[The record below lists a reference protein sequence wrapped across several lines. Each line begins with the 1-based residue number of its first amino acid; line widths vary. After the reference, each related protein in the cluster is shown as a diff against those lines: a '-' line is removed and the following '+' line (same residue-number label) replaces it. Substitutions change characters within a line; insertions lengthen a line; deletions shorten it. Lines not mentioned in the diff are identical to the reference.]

1 MADFERPVAMPWRR
15 QVELPVEGCCLGCT
29 PRTLTSGNLLLA
41 RAVVHISD
49 EGRVRGCN
57 ETPLLARPL
66 QRGVHNELPLL
77 LERFV
82 STGQEFIDNRQ
93 RGVWEFL
100 VAVAALPPFWKQSD
114 IAATT
119 ANLS

>member
-1 MADFERPVAMPWRR
+1 MADLERPVAMPWRR
-15 QVELPVEGCCLGCT
+15 QVELPVEGCCLGCS
-29 PRTLTSGNLLLA
+29 PRPLTSGNLLLA

-57 ETPLLARPL
+57 ESPLLASSL

-82 STGQEFIDNRQ
+82 FAGQELVDQRQ
-93 RGVWEFL
+93 RRFWEFVL
-100 VAVAALPPFWKQSD
+100 AVAALTPPGK
-114 IAATT
+114 
-119 ANLS
+119 

>member
-1 MADFERPVAMPWRR
+1 MGDLERPIPMPWRR
-15 QVELPVEGCCLGCT
+15 QVELPVEGSCLSGSS
-29 PRTLTSGNLLLA
+29 RSLTSGNLPLV
-41 RAVVHISD
+41 RTVVHISD

-82 STGQEFIDNRQ
+82 FTGQEFIDNRQ

-100 VAVAALPPFWKQSD
+100 VAVAALPPFGKQSD